1 MTNSIFNVRLDGLN
15 RMDRGRTKK
24 WLNDV
29 GEKEEKEGG
38 GEEKKGKICTTI
50 RMSKGEG
57 IRDEQTLVPFV

>member
-15 RMDRGRTKK
+15 RMDRSRTKK

-29 GEKEEKEGG
+29 GEKEEKEGEG
-38 GEEKKGKICTTI
+38 GKEGKICTTI

-57 IRDEQTLVPFV
+57 IRDEQTLVLFV

>member
-15 RMDRGRTKK
+15 RMDRSRTKK

-38 GEEKKGKICTTI
+38 EKKKGKICTTI

-57 IRDEQTLVPFV
+57 IRDEQTLVLFV

>member
-38 GEEKKGKICTTI
+38 GGKKRKD
-50 RMSKGEG
+50 MYN
-57 IRDEQTLVPFV
+57 D

>member
-1 MTNSIFNVRLDGLN
+1 
-15 RMDRGRTKK
+15 MDRGRTKK

-38 GEEKKGKICTTI
+38 EKKKGKICTTI

>member
-15 RMDRGRTKK
+15 RMDRSRTKK

-38 GEEKKGKICTTI
+38 GKKKGKICTTI

-57 IRDEQTLVPFV
+57 IRDEQTLVLFV